1 MAQVEA
7 AIDELLTQ
15 RPAPCTAT
23 LTQIEDV
30 VLKASQAFQ
39 ERLTTALLA
48 ESSAV
53 VGPQPVACPTSGGPA
68 QAKGKRRRRVV
79 TRTGEVSVRREY
91 YYCRACR
98 AGFFPLDKQW
108 AMERSVYSPE
118 RVKQMAWLAAQ
129 VPYAT
134 AAEIFQ
140 RIGGVT
146 VPPTSLWEQ
155 TQTIGQAWQIQQA
168 QAQSQLSLERV
179 VLPPAGQDHTQPK
192 GVSLDGG
199 TVNVRGE
206 GWKEIKV
213 GAVGELSTTAAPDP
227 VTHETVEVGCVQSV
241 HYCGVVGSVTQFA
254 PALWALA
261 VQHDIPTAAEV
272 VVTADGA
279 EWIWNLTADYFP
291 DSIQIVDW
299 YHATQ
304 HLAQAAT
311 ALHPTDPVTAQT
323 WAHMRR
329 EALYLGQ
336 VEQITQPLE
345 QAALPEHARYFHT
358 HTRRMQYQEFREQH
372 YPIGSGTVES
382 GIKQFKHRLTGPG
395 MRWSRPGLERMV
407 LLRAAVLSHTFDDAW
422 TAALN

>member
-1 MAQVEA
+1 VCGGS
-7 AIDELLTQ
+7 IT
-15 RPAPCTAT
+15 
-23 LTQIEDV
+23 I
-30 VLKASQAFQ
+30 
-39 ERLTTALLA
+39 
-48 ESSAV
+48 
-53 VGPQPVACPTSGGPA
+53 VGPVG
-68 QAKGKRRRRVV
+68 QA
-79 TRTGEVSVRREY
+79 
-91 YYCRACR
+91 
-98 AGFFPLDKQW
+98 FFPLDEQW
-108 AMERSVYSPE
+108 AIDRSVYSPE

-129 VPYAT
+129 VSYAA

-140 RIGGVT
+140 RIGGT
-146 VPPTSLWEQ
+146 AIPPTSLWEQ
-155 TQTIGQAWQIQQA
+155 TQGVGQAWQTQQA
-168 QAQSQLSLERV
+168 HAQSQVSVERV
-179 VLPPAGQDHTQPK
+179 VLPPAGQDHTQAK

-206 GWKEIKV
+206 GWKELKV
-213 GAVGELSTTAAPDP
+213 GAVYDLDTAPAPDP
-227 VTHETVEVGCVQSV
+227 VTGETVEFGCAADIQ
-241 HYCGVVGSVTQFA
+241 YCGVLGSVTEFA

-261 VQHDIPTAAEV
+261 VRHAVPTAAEV

-304 HLAQAAT
+304 HLTQAAN
-311 ALHPTDPVTAQT
+311 ALHPTDPTAAQSWT
-323 WAHMRR
+323 HARR

-336 VEQITQPLE
+336 IEKIIQPLE
-345 QAALPEHARYFHT
+345 HAGVPEPARYFHA

-422 TAALN
+422 TAALH